1 MIGTNV
7 GLVRKSLAPS
17 VLRANM
23 DTPMIQRNLHRYA
36 KAELGLYLIM
46 TSEAYL
52 ESAGSEC
59 SSSTGR
65 WNSTEESEISIDDM
79 PVHFYTPR
87 PLPVLQ
93 QLRNWWRYR

>member
-1 MIGTNV
+1 MIG
-7 GLVRKSLAPS
+7 LLREPLAPS

-23 DTPMIQRNLHRYA
+23 DTPMIQRNLHRHA
-36 KAELGLYLIM
+36 KAELSLYLIM
-46 TSEAYL
+46 TSEPYVDS
-52 ESAGSEC
+52 EESEC

-65 WNSTEESEISIDDM
+65 YNSMEESEVSIDDM

>member
-1 MIGTNV
+1 
-7 GLVRKSLAPS
+7 
-17 VLRANM
+17 
-23 DTPMIQRNLHRYA
+23 MIQRNLHRYA
-36 KAELGLYLIM
+36 KAELSLYLIM
-46 TSEAYL
+46 TSEPYVDSV
-52 ESAGSEC
+52 ESEC

-65 WNSTEESEISIDDM
+65 YDSMEESEVSIDDM

>member
-1 MIGTNV
+1 MIE
-7 GLVRKSLAPS
+7 LLRKPIAPS

-23 DTPMIQRNLHRYA
+23 DTPMIQRNLHRRA
-36 KAELGLYLIM
+36 KAELSMYLIM
-46 TSEAYL
+46 TSEPYVDS
-52 ESAGSEC
+52 EESEC

-65 WNSTEESEISIDDM
+65 YDSMEEAEVSIDDM

>member
-1 MIGTNV
+1 MIG
-7 GLVRKSLAPS
+7 LFRKPLAPS

-23 DTPMIQRNLHRYA
+23 DTPMIQRNLHRHA
-36 KAELGLYLIM
+36 KAELSLYLIM
-46 TSEAYL
+46 TSEPYL
-52 ESAGSEC
+52 DSAESEC
-59 SSSTGR
+59 PLPTG
-65 WNSTEESEISIDDM
+65 WYNSMEESEVSIDDM